1 MIVPIDYLRV
11 SLQMKPSTRSPIRLR
26 CASIA
31 ASAALAVGASLAPA
45 PAAAQQ
51 KFMTI
56 GTGGVTGVY
65 YAAGGAICR
74 LVNKDRAKHN
84 IRCSVESTGG
94 SVFNVN
100 TIKGGE
106 LDLGFAQSD
115 VQYNALKGI
124 GDFKAG
130 GAYADLRAVMS
141 VHPEPLTVV
150 GRKEVNAT
158 RFEDFKGKRFNVG
171 NPGSG
176 TRASMDELLGA
187 LGWKITDFSLAS
199 ELKADEHGPA
209 LCDGK
214 IDGFFYGVG
223 HPSANIQDPT
233 TTCGAKLVSITG
245 PAVDKLVASKPYYA
259 KATIPGSL
267 YPNNPQPTETYGVLA
282 TVVASAKT
290 PPETVY
296 QVVKAVF
303 DNFEEFKKLH
313 PALAAL
319 KPEDMVK
326 NGLSAPVHEGA
337 ARYYKEKGWMK

>member
-1 MIVPIDYLRV
+1 MRLKNLVPTLAG
-11 SLQMKPSTRSPIRLR
+11 
-26 CASIA
+26 CAA
-31 ASAALAVGASLAPA
+31 VTAALFSAPA
-45 PAAAQQ
+45 IAQQ
-51 KFMTI
+51 KFVTI

-74 LVNKDRAKHN
+74 LVNKDRAKHG

-100 TIKGGE
+100 TIKAGE

-115 VQYNALKGI
+115 VQFNAYKGVTQ
-124 GDFKAG
+124 FKDA
-130 GAYADLRAVMS
+130 GAYGDLRAVFS
-141 VHPEPLTVV
+141 VHPEPFTVV
-150 GRKEVNAT
+150 ARKEVNAKT
-158 RFEDFKGKRFNVG
+158 LNDLKGKRFNVG

-176 TRASMDELLGA
+176 TRASMEELMA
-187 LGWKITDFSLAS
+187 AMGWKMSDFSLAS

-214 IDGFFYGVG
+214 IDGFFYAVG

-245 PAVDKLVASKPYYA
+245 PAVDKLVADKPYYA
-259 KATIPGSL
+259 KATIPGGL
-267 YPNNPQPTETYGVLA
+267 YPNNPDPTQTYGVLA

-290 PPETVY
+290 PADTVY
-296 QVVKAVF
+296 QMVKAVF

-313 PALAAL
+313 PALAHL
-319 KPEDMVK
+319 KPENMVK
-326 NGLSAPVHEGA
+326 DGLSAPLHEGA
-337 ARYYKEKGWMK
+337 VRYYKEKGWVQ